1 MCYLNSGSQL
11 FTQKN
16 FYMRKLFF
24 ILSLPL
30 VFSFVT
36 ADIELTKKERE
47 DAVSYFKETQKA
59 LADQIKGMSENK
71 LKWKPADSVWS
82 ITDCIEHI
90 ALSEKNLFDRAMGTL
105 KAEANPAKRAEL
117 KRSDEEIK
125 KMITDRSFR
134 VKTREGFIPTGQFGD
149 AKQTLKVF
157 DERREALIKYV
168 KETKDDLRNHFADSP
183 FGLVDTYQL
192 LLFLSAHT
200 QRHTLQIEEL
210 KANANFPK
218 Q

>member
-1 MCYLNSGSQL
+1 
-11 FTQKN
+11 
-16 FYMRKLFF
+16 MRKLFL
-24 ILSLPL
+24 ILSVPL
-30 VFSFVT
+30 IFSFAV
-36 ADIELTKKERE
+36 ADIELTQKERD

-59 LADQIKGMSENK
+59 LAHEIKGLSANQ

-82 ITDCIEHI
+82 VTDCIEHI
-90 ALSEKNLFDRAMGTL
+90 ALSEKNLFDWAMGTL

-149 AKQTLKVF
+149 AKQTMKVF

-168 KETKDDLRNHFADSP
+168 KETKDDLRNHFAESP

-200 QRHTLQIEEL
+200 KRHTLQIEEL
-210 KANANFPK
+210 KSNSNFPK

>member
-1 MCYLNSGSQL
+1 
-11 FTQKN
+11 
-16 FYMRKLFF
+16 MRKLFF

-30 VFSFVT
+30 IFSFVIT
-36 ADIELTKKERE
+36 DIELTKKERE
-47 DAVSYFKETQKA
+47 EAVSYFKETQKA
-59 LADQIKGMSENK
+59 VADEIKGMSDNQ

-82 ITDCIEHI
+82 ITDCVEHI
-90 ALSEKNLFDRAMGTL
+90 ALSEKNLFDWAIGTL
-105 KAEANPAKRAEL
+105 KTEANPAKRAEL

-125 KMITDRSFR
+125 KGITDRSFR

-168 KETKDDLRNHFADSP
+168 KETKDDLRNHFAESP

-200 QRHTLQIEEL
+200 KRHTLQIEEL
-210 KANANFPK
+210 KANPGFPK

>member
-1 MCYLNSGSQL
+1 
-11 FTQKN
+11 
-16 FYMRKLFF
+16 MRKLFL
-24 ILSLPL
+24 ILSVPL
-30 VFSFVT
+30 LFSFVI
-36 ADIELTKKERE
+36 ADIELTQKERD

-59 LADQIKGMSENK
+59 LADEIKGLSANQ

-82 ITDCIEHI
+82 VTDCIEHI

-149 AKQTLKVF
+149 AKQTMKVF

-168 KETKDDLRNHFADSP
+168 KETKDDLRNHFAESP
-183 FGLVDTYQL
+183 LGLVDTYQL

-200 QRHTLQIEEL
+200 KRHTLQIEEL
-210 KANANFPK
+210 KANSNFPK

>member
-1 MCYLNSGSQL
+1 
-11 FTQKN
+11 
-16 FYMRKLFF
+16 MRKLFF

-30 VFSFVT
+30 IFSFVSV
-36 ADIELTKKERE
+36 DIELTKKERE
-47 DAVSYFKETQKA
+47 DAVNYFKETQKA
-59 LADQIKGMSENK
+59 VADEIKGMSDNQ

-82 ITDCIEHI
+82 ITDCVEHI
-90 ALSEKNLFDRAMGTL
+90 ALSEKNLFDWAMGTL
-105 KAEANPAKRAEL
+105 KTEANPAKRAEL

-125 KMITDRSFR
+125 KGITDRSFR

-168 KETKDDLRNHFADSP
+168 KETKDDLRNHFAESP

-200 QRHTLQIEEL
+200 KRHTLQIEEL
-210 KANANFPK
+210 KANPAFPR

>member
-1 MCYLNSGSQL
+1 
-11 FTQKN
+11 
-16 FYMRKLFF
+16 MRKLFF

-30 VFSFVT
+30 IVSFVIT
-36 ADIELTKKERE
+36 DIELTKKERE
-47 DAVSYFKETQKA
+47 EAVSYFKETQKA
-59 LADQIKGMSENK
+59 VADEIKGMSDNQ

-82 ITDCIEHI
+82 ITDCVEHI
-90 ALSEKNLFDRAMGTL
+90 ALSEKNLFDWAIGTL
-105 KAEANPAKRAEL
+105 KTEANPAKRAEL
-117 KRSDEEIK
+117 KRSDEDIK
-125 KMITDRSFR
+125 KAITDRSFR

-168 KETKDDLRNHFADSP
+168 KETKDDLRNHFAESP

-200 QRHTLQIEEL
+200 KRHTLQIEEL
-210 KANANFPK
+210 KANPAFPR

>member
-1 MCYLNSGSQL
+1 
-11 FTQKN
+11 
-16 FYMRKLFF
+16 MRKLFF

-30 VFSFVT
+30 IFSFVT
-36 ADIELTKKERE
+36 TNIELTKKERE
-47 DAVSYFKETQKA
+47 DAASYFKETQKA
-59 LADQIKGMSENK
+59 VADEIKGMSENQ

-90 ALSEKNLFDRAMGTL
+90 ALSEKNLFDWAMGTL
-105 KAEANPAKRAEL
+105 KTEANPAKRAEL
-117 KRSDEEIK
+117 KRSDEDVK
-125 KMITDRSFR
+125 KTITDRSFR

-157 DERREALIKYV
+157 DERRDALIKYI

-200 QRHTLQIEEL
+200 KRHTLQIEEL
-210 KANANFPK
+210 KANPGFPK

>member
-1 MCYLNSGSQL
+1 
-11 FTQKN
+11 
-16 FYMRKLFF
+16 MRKLFL
-24 ILSLPL
+24 ILSVPL
-30 VFSFVT
+30 LFSFVI
-36 ADIELTKKERE
+36 ADIELTQKERD
-47 DAVSYFKETQKA
+47 DAVTYFKETQKA
-59 LADQIKGMSENK
+59 LADEIKGLSANQ

-82 ITDCIEHI
+82 VTDCIEHI
-90 ALSEKNLFDRAMGTL
+90 ALSEKNLFDWAMGTL
-105 KAEANPAKRAEL
+105 KTEANPAKRAEL
-117 KRSDEEIK
+117 KKSDDEIK

-149 AKQTLKVF
+149 AKQTMKVF

-168 KETKDDLRNHFADSP
+168 KETKDDLRNHFAESP

-200 QRHTLQIEEL
+200 KRHTLQIEEL
-210 KANANFPK
+210 KTNSNFPK

>member
-1 MCYLNSGSQL
+1 
-11 FTQKN
+11 
-16 FYMRKLFF
+16 MRKLFL
-24 ILSLPL
+24 ILSVPL
-30 VFSFVT
+30 IFSFVV
-36 ADIELTKKERE
+36 ADIELTQKERD

-59 LADQIKGMSENK
+59 LADEIKGLSANQ
-71 LKWKPADSVWS
+71 LTWKPADSVWS
-82 ITDCIEHI
+82 VTDCIEHI
-90 ALSEKNLFDRAMGTL
+90 ALSEKNLFDWAMGTL
-105 KAEANPAKRAEL
+105 RAEADPAKRAEL

-149 AKQTLKVF
+149 AKQTMKVF

-168 KETKDDLRNHFADSP
+168 KETKDDLRNHFAESP

-200 QRHTLQIEEL
+200 KRHTLQIEEL
-210 KANANFPK
+210 KTNSNFPK

>member
-1 MCYLNSGSQL
+1 
-11 FTQKN
+11 
-16 FYMRKLFF
+16 MRKLFL
-24 ILSLPL
+24 ILSVPL
-30 VFSFVT
+30 LFSFVV
-36 ADIELTKKERE
+36 ADIELTQKERD

-59 LADQIKGMSENK
+59 LADEIKGLSSNQ
-71 LKWKPADSVWS
+71 LTWKPADSVWS
-82 ITDCIEHI
+82 VTDCIEHI
-90 ALSEKNLFDRAMGTL
+90 ALSEKNLFDWAMGTL
-105 KAEANPAKRAEL
+105 KTEANPAKRAEL

-149 AKQTLKVF
+149 AKQTMKVF

-200 QRHTLQIEEL
+200 KRHTLQIEEL
-210 KANANFPK
+210 KTNSNFPK

>member
-1 MCYLNSGSQL
+1 
-11 FTQKN
+11 
-16 FYMRKLFF
+16 MRKLFLV
-24 ILSLPL
+24 LSLPL
-30 VFSFVT
+30 SFSFVVAKT
-36 ADIELTKKERE
+36 ELTKKERD

-59 LADQIKGMSENK
+59 VADEIKGMSENQ

-82 ITDCIEHI
+82 ITDCVEHI
-90 ALSEKNLFDRAMGTL
+90 ALSEKNLFDWAMGTL
-105 KAEANPAKRAEL
+105 KTEANPAKRAEI
-117 KRSDEEIK
+117 KRSDEDIK

-183 FGLVDTYQL
+183 FGLVDTYQFL
-192 LLFLSAHT
+192 IFLSAHT
-200 QRHTLQIEEL
+200 KRHTLQIEEL
-210 KANANFPK
+210 KANPGFPK

>member
-1 MCYLNSGSQL
+1 
-11 FTQKN
+11 
-16 FYMRKLFF
+16 MRKLFF

-30 VFSFVT
+30 IFSFVIT
-36 ADIELTKKERE
+36 DIELTKKERE
-47 DAVSYFKETQKA
+47 DAVNYFKETQKA
-59 LADQIKGMSENK
+59 VADEIKGMSDNQ

-82 ITDCIEHI
+82 ITDCVEHI
-90 ALSEKNLFDRAMGTL
+90 ALSEKNLFDWAMGTL
-105 KAEANPAKRAEL
+105 KTEANPAKRAEL

-125 KMITDRSFR
+125 KGITDRSFR

-168 KETKDDLRNHFADSP
+168 KETKDDLRNHFAESP

-200 QRHTLQIEEL
+200 KRHTLQIEEL
-210 KANANFPK
+210 KANPAFPR

>member
-1 MCYLNSGSQL
+1 
-11 FTQKN
+11 
-16 FYMRKLFF
+16 MRKLFL
-24 ILSLPL
+24 ILSVPL
-30 VFSFVT
+30 LFSFVIT
-36 ADIELTKKERE
+36 DIELTQKERD

-59 LADQIKGMSENK
+59 LADEIKGLSANQ

-82 ITDCIEHI
+82 VTDCIEHI
-90 ALSEKNLFDRAMGTL
+90 ALSEKNLFDWAMGTL
-105 KAEANPAKRAEL
+105 KAEANPSKRAEL

-149 AKQTLKVF
+149 AKQTMKVF

-168 KETKDDLRNHFADSP
+168 KETKDDLRNHFAESP

-200 QRHTLQIEEL
+200 KRHTLQIEEL
-210 KANANFPK
+210 KTNSNFPK

>member
-1 MCYLNSGSQL
+1 
-11 FTQKN
+11 
-16 FYMRKLFF
+16 MRKLFF

-30 VFSFVT
+30 IFSFVAINT
-36 ADIELTKKERE
+36 ELTKKERE
-47 DAVSYFKETQKA
+47 DAASYFKETQKA
-59 LADQIKGMSENK
+59 VADEIKGMSETQ

-82 ITDCIEHI
+82 ITDCVEHI
-90 ALSEKNLFDRAMGTL
+90 ALSEKNIFDWAMGTL
-105 KAEANPAKRAEL
+105 KTEANPAKRAEL

-168 KETKDDLRNHFADSP
+168 KETKDDLRNHIAESP
-183 FGLVDTYQL
+183 LGLVDTYQL
-192 LLFLSAHT
+192 LIFLSAHT
-200 QRHTLQIEEL
+200 KRHTLQIEEL
-210 KANANFPK
+210 KANPGFPK